1 MNRCLLIPA
10 FLARALVSTL
20 LATCACGMVFA
31 QDMVRQ
37 FPQGVRAG
45 TLVVTAPPGV
55 TIDGTALRL
64 SPGAR
69 IQGPDNMQ
77 ISSAALVGRPFLV
90 YFLRDGLGQVTRVWI
105 LNETEQDVVR
115 AALLPTVNFTFG
127 SSAPAPK
134 VDDGKTPYD
143 QLPKYQTKP

>member
-10 FLARALVSTL
+10 FLARAGAAAL
-20 LATCACGMVFA
+20 LAACAWGIAFA
-31 QDMVRQ
+31 QDTVRQ

-45 TLVVTAPPGV
+45 TLVVTAPPVV

-105 LNETEQDVVR
+105 LNQTEQDVVR
-115 AALLPTVNFTFG
+115 AELLPTVNFTFG

-143 QLPKYQTKP
+143 QLPKYKATP

>member
-1 MNRCLLIPA
+1 MNRCLPVPA
-10 FLARALVSTL
+10 FLVRAWATAL
-20 LATCACGMVFA
+20 LAACACGMAFA
-31 QDMVRQ
+31 QDTVRQ

-45 TLVVTAPPGV
+45 TLVVTAPPAL

-77 ISSAALVGRPFLV
+77 ISSAAIVGQPFLV

-115 AALLPTVNFTFG
+115 ADLLPTVNFRFG
-127 SSAPAPK
+127 SSPPAPK

>member
-1 MNRCLLIPA
+1 MNRCLAISLS
-10 FLARALVSTL
+10 RACAGL
-20 LATCACGMVFA
+20 LALLLLCAPTGAFA

-45 TLVVTAPPGV
+45 TLVVTAPPAV
-55 TIDGTALRL
+55 TIDGTLLRL

-69 IQGPDNMQ
+69 IQGPNNMQ
-77 ISSAALVGRPFLV
+77 VSSGAIVGQPFLV
-90 YFLRDGLGQVTRVWI
+90 YFLRDGMGLVTRVWI
-105 LNETEQDVVR
+105 LNETERDVVR
-115 AALLPTVNFTFG
+115 ADLLPIVNFTFG
-127 SSAPAPK
+127 SSPPTPK

>member
-10 FLARALVSTL
+10 VLARAWATAL
-20 LATCACGMVFA
+20 LATCACSMVSA
-31 QDMVRQ
+31 QDTVRQ

-45 TLVVTAPPGV
+45 TLVVTAPPAL

-77 ISSAALVGRPFLV
+77 ISSAAIIGQPFLV

-105 LNETEQDVVR
+105 LSETEQDVVR
-115 AALLPTVNFTFG
+115 ADLLPTVNFRFG
-127 SSAPAPK
+127 SSPPAPK
-134 VDDGKTPYD
+134 VDDGKTPFD

>member
-1 MNRCLLIPA
+1 MNRCLHPSVRH
-10 FLARALVSTL
+10 ARATW
-20 LATCACGMVFA
+20 LAWLMAFASFGSFA

-45 TLVVTAPPGV
+45 TLVVTAPPAV

-69 IQGPDNMQ
+69 IQGPTNMQ
-77 ISSAALVGRPFLV
+77 VSSAAIVGQPFLV
-90 YFLRDGLGQVTRVWI
+90 YFLRDGLGLVTRVWI
-105 LNETEQDVVR
+105 LNETEQDAVR
-115 AALLPTVNFTFG
+115 ADLLPTVNFTFG

-134 VDDGKTPYD
+134 VDDGKTPYN
-143 QLPKYQTKP
+143 QLPKYPTKP